1 MIRAAE
7 ALRGLDHD
15 VAATTTLL
23 KVFSQFAEDPLIDA
37 GVSLRG
43 LTTVREAFA
52 DRAYTPQGSLLP
64 RDRPGAVLHDPDE
77 VAERIVHLVSSGTIT
92 ATDGTTIQ
100 VAADSVCVHGDS
112 PNAVAMARAVRTGLE
127 AAGIPLH
134 PFAGPS

>member
-1 MIRAAE
+1 MIISTVSIGKVLTFAWQGAAYRRA
-7 ALRGLDHD
+7 R
-15 VAATTTLL
+15 
-23 KVFSQFAEDPLIDA
+23 
-37 GVSLRG
+37 SL
-43 LTTVREAFA
+43 A
-52 DRAYTPQGSLLP
+52 P
-64 RDRPGAVLHDPDE
+64 
-77 VAERIVHLVSSGTIT
+77 LVSSGTIT